1 MAATL
6 TKNQKLVLGALTGSD
21 APLSA
26 YAILDKLR
34 SEGLKAPLQVYRAL
48 EKLTERG
55 LVHKVESLNSFIACA
70 HPECHSANL
79 IAFAICDE
87 CGDVS
92 EFSDKD
98 IEENLAHWWKT
109 NKFTPSS
116 MTLELRGTCSGC
128 A

>member
-6 TKNQKLVLGALTGSD
+6 TKNQELVLGALTGAD

-34 SEGLKAPLQVYRAL
+34 DDGLKAPLQVYRAL
-48 EKLTERG
+48 EKLTESG
-55 LVHKVESLNSFIACA
+55 LVHKVESLNSFVACA

-79 IAFAICDE
+79 IAFAICE
-87 CGDVS
+87 KCGDVS
-92 EFSDKD
+92 EFSDTD
-98 IEENLAHWWKT
+98 IEDKLAHWWKS
-109 NKFTPSS
+109 NRFTPST
-116 MTLELRGTCSGC
+116 MTLELRGACESC